1 MPKERRGEGR
11 KLILQEKG
19 RQALLEELEFARNE
33 KGACMLGRGAQ
44 AQSLDLHCI
53 KVGGG
58 LGNDQECDDQPPETG
73 KVTC

>member
-1 MPKERRGEGR
+1 MERRGEGR

-33 KGACMLGRGAQ
+33 KEGCMLGRGKRM
-44 AQSLDLHCI
+44 SLDLHCI

-58 LGNDQECDDQPPETG
+58 LGNDQECGDQPPETG